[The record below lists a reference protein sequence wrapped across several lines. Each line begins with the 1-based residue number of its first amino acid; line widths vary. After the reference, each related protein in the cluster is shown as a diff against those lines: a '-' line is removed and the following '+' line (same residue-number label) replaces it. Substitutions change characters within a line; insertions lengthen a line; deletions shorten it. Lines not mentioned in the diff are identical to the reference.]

1 LEENQKTN
9 GFTRWKTKKRRQKK
23 KPMATLKVLV
33 VDDEPGI
40 RSGITR
46 ILRNF
51 RVGYPF
57 MDEDYDF
64 EVIESE
70 TGEKAI
76 EIIEAQPVDIIL
88 LDNKL
93 PGMDGIE
100 VLDYIKKKEFDS
112 QVMMITSYAS
122 LDLAIKATNNGAY
135 NFMPKPF
142 TPEELRSSIEG
153 ITKHLFLKRMTRK
166 MNREGK
172 QVRFQFLSVLS
183 HELKSPINAVEG
195 YLKIMK
201 ERQVGDN
208 LADYDAMLDRS
219 LERIKGMRN
228 LIMDMMDLTRLESGK
243 KVRELKK
250 VDLNQVARI
259 AMDTMEPMSIQKNVK
274 MYLDAPENL
283 FIPADP
289 DEIEIILNN
298 LVSNAVKYNREGGS
312 VHVILRQMDSF
323 IKIKVED
330 TGIGMAEEDIS
341 LLFHEFVRIKN
352 EKTKMITGSGLGLSI
367 VKKLVE
373 ENYSGKISVKSTPD
387 VGSVF
392 EVEIPN
398 K

>member
-1 LEENQKTN
+1 MR
-9 GFTRWKTKKRRQKK
+9 GRGKKNE
-23 KPMATLKVLV
+23 MATLKVLV

-40 RSGITR
+40 RSGIQR

-57 MDEDYDF
+57 MDEDFDF
-64 EVIESE
+64 EVIEAE

-76 EIIEAQPVDIIL
+76 EIIESQTMDIIL

-100 VLDYIKKKEFDS
+100 VLDYIKKKEYDA

-142 TPEELRSSIEG
+142 TPDELKSSIEG
-153 ITKHLFLKRMTRK
+153 ITKHLYLKRMTRQ

-208 LADYDAMLDRS
+208 LADYDAMIDRS

-228 LIMDMMDLTRLESGK
+228 LIMDLMDLTRLQSGK
-243 KVRELKK
+243 KAREIKK

-259 AMDTMEPMSIQKNVK
+259 AMDTMEPMAIQKNVK

-283 FIPADP
+283 VMQADP
-289 DEIEIILNN
+289 DEIEIIVNN
-298 LVSNAVKYNREGGS
+298 LVSNAVKYNRDGGS
-312 VHVILRQMDSF
+312 VHVIMRQSGSVLN
-323 IKIKVED
+323 IRVED
-330 TGIGMAEEDIS
+330 TGIGMSEDDVK
-341 LLFHEFVRIKN
+341 LLFQEFVRIKN
-352 EKTKMITGSGLGLSI
+352 EKTKFITGSGLGLSI

-373 ENYSGKISVKSTPD
+373 ETYKGTVTVKSQPD
-387 VGSVF
+387 VGTTFTV
-392 EVEIPN
+392 VLPLI
-398 K
+398 

>member
-1 LEENQKTN
+1 
-9 GFTRWKTKKRRQKK
+9 
-23 KPMATLKVLV
+23 MATLKVLV

-40 RSGITR
+40 RSGIQR

-57 MDEDYDF
+57 MDEDFDF
-64 EVIESE
+64 DVIEAE
-70 TGEKAI
+70 TGEIAI
-76 EIIEAQPVDIIL
+76 EIIEAQPMDIIL

-100 VLDYIKKKEFDS
+100 VLDYIKKKEYDA

-122 LDLAIKATNNGAY
+122 LDLAIKATNTGAY

-142 TPEELRSSIEG
+142 TPDELKSSIEG
-153 ITKHLFLKRMTRK
+153 ITKHLYLKRMTRN

-172 QVRFQFLSVLS
+172 SVRFQFLSVLS

-208 LADYDAMLDRS
+208 LADYDAMIDRS

-228 LIMDMMDLTRLESGK
+228 LIMDLMDLTRLQSGK
-243 KVRELKK
+243 KVREMKK

-259 AMDTMEPMSIQKNVK
+259 AMDTMEPMAIQKNVK
-274 MYLDAPENL
+274 MFLDAPENL
-283 FIPADP
+283 IMQADS
-289 DEIEIILNN
+289 DEIEIIVNN
-298 LVSNAVKYNREGGS
+298 LVSNAVKYNREGGT
-312 VHVILRQMDSF
+312 VNVILRQTSSTLT
-323 IKIKVED
+323 IKVED
-330 TGIGMAEEDIS
+330 TGIGMKEEDLK
-341 LLFHEFVRIKN
+341 LLFQEFVRIKN
-352 EKTKMITGSGLGLSI
+352 EKTKLITGSGLGLSI

-373 ENYSGKISVKSTPD
+373 ETYKGTISVTSKPD
-387 VGSVF
+387 VGSTFIV
-392 EVEIPN
+392 VIPTGN
-398 K
+398 SV

>member
-1 LEENQKTN
+1 
-9 GFTRWKTKKRRQKK
+9 
-23 KPMATLKVLV
+23 MATLKVLV

-40 RSGITR
+40 RSGIQR

-57 MDEDYDF
+57 MDEDFDF
-64 EVIESE
+64 EVIEAE

-76 EIIEAQPVDIIL
+76 EIIESQTMDIIL

-100 VLDYIKKKEFDS
+100 VLDYIKKKEYDA

-142 TPEELRSSIEG
+142 TPDELKSSIEG
-153 ITKHLFLKRMTRK
+153 ITKHLYLKRMTRQ

-208 LADYDAMLDRS
+208 LADYDAMIDRS

-228 LIMDMMDLTRLESGK
+228 LIMDLMDLTRLQSGK
-243 KVRELKK
+243 KAREIKK

-259 AMDTMEPMSIQKNVK
+259 AMDTMEPMAIQKNVK

-283 FIPADP
+283 VMQADA
-289 DEIEIILNN
+289 DEIEIIVNN
-298 LVSNAVKYNREGGS
+298 LVSNAVKYNRESGS
-312 VHVILRQMDSF
+312 VHVIMRQSGSALN
-323 IKIKVED
+323 ISVED
-330 TGIGMAEEDIS
+330 TGIGMSEDDVK
-341 LLFHEFVRIKN
+341 LLFQEFVRIKN
-352 EKTKMITGSGLGLSI
+352 EKTKFITGSGLGLSI

-373 ENYSGKISVKSTPD
+373 ETYKGTITVKSQPD
-387 VGSVF
+387 VGTVF
-392 EVEIPN
+392 KVVIPLSN
-398 K
+398 SMN

>member
-1 LEENQKTN
+1 
-9 GFTRWKTKKRRQKK
+9 
-23 KPMATLKVLV
+23 MATLKVLV

-57 MDEDYDF
+57 MDEDFDF
-64 EVIESE
+64 EVIEAE

-122 LDLAIKATNNGAY
+122 LDLAIKATNNGAF

-153 ITKHLFLKRMTRK
+153 ITKHLFLKRMTRQ

-208 LADYDAMLDRS
+208 LADYDTMLDRS

-259 AMDTMEPMSIQKNVK
+259 AMDTVEPMSIQKNVK

-298 LVSNAVKYNREGGS
+298 LVSNAVKYNREGGN
-312 VHVILRQMDSF
+312 VHVILRQSDSVV
-323 IKIKVED
+323 KIKVED
-330 TGIGMAEEDIS
+330 TGIGMKEEEIS

-373 ENYSGKISVKSTPD
+373 DNYSGKITVKSTPD

-392 EVEIPN
+392 EVLIPLN
-398 K
+398 Q